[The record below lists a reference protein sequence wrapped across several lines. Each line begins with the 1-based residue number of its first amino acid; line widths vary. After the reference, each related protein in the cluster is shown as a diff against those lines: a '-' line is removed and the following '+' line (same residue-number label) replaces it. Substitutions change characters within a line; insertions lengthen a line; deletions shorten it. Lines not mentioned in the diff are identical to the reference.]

1 MDFEDFNQ
9 KLTFFIKEAKF
20 LEKKNPEKA
29 RELWLNICEFVLEFS
44 KQPKIDR
51 QFKIK
56 LKKQI
61 EAIIK
66 RLKTDDVFNQRVKL
80 SFGKK
85 SVLSTFNERVRKI
98 ERDIKVSMEKMKN
111 RKLEEKRVKERQR
124 LAEVTLLEK
133 KLERLKYQRAR
144 EKEIEI
150 LKRIKKM
157 MEVSTRIRLDVMRDA
172 LDMNS
177 KVFNSRIFDWA
188 EKFNFK
194 INGDFVIIEQADV
207 EGFIADLDNQFEMWE
222 SNERTGKK

>member
-20 LEKKNPEKA
+20 LEKKNPEKS
-29 RELWLNICEFVLEFS
+29 RDLWLNICEFALEFS

-51 QFKIK
+51 DFKNK

-85 SVLSTFNERVRKI
+85 SVLSIFNERVRKI
-98 ERDIKVSMEKMKN
+98 ERNIKVSMEKIKN
-111 RKLEEKRVKERQR
+111 RKLEEKQKKERQR
-124 LAEVTLLEK
+124 LAEVTILEK
-133 KLERLKYQRAR
+133 KLEELKNQRTL
-144 EKEIEI
+144 EKEKEI

-157 MEVSTRIRLDVMRDA
+157 MEVSTRIKLDVMRDA
-172 LDMNS
+172 LDMNT

-194 INGDFVIIEQADV
+194 INGDFVIIEQADID
-207 EGFIADLDNQFEMWE
+207 GFVADLDKQFEIWE
-222 SNERTGKK
+222 NTERAGKK